1 MRQAAPSRLQR
12 PAVLITGASSG
23 IGAAAAALLASKHF
37 HVFAGFHRLENG
49 RRLTAAAS
57 DWITPLALDVTDAAS
72 IAAAAATI
80 SDAVGNAGLAGLV
93 NNAGIVVVAPLE
105 IVPLDVLRRQ
115 LEVNVVGLVAVT
127 QAMLPLI
134 RAAHGRIV
142 NIGSFNGFIAP
153 PYFGPY
159 TASKYALEALTDC
172 MRVELRQWKI
182 SVSIIEPTSIRTP
195 IWRKTQERASA
206 LIANVSPERYSL
218 YERDLAAVQAASVK
232 LERAAIPVERV
243 VQVIRHA
250 LTAPQPRT
258 RYPVGVES
266 RLARFGARLLPDRF
280 RDRLLKL
287 GLGLK

>member
-1 MRQAAPSRLQR
+1 MAKR
-12 PAVLITGASSG
+12 
-23 IGAAAAALLASKHF
+23 HF
-37 HVFAGFHRLENG
+37 HVFAGFRQLDNG
-49 RRLTAAAS
+49 QPLAAAAS
-57 DWITPLALDVTDAAS
+57 EWITPVALDVTDAAS

-80 SDAVGNAGLAGLV
+80 GDAVGDAGLAGLV

-115 LEVNVVGLVAVT
+115 LEVNVVGVVAVT
-127 QAMLPLI
+127 QAMLPLV
-134 RAAHGRIV
+134 RTARGRIV

-182 SVSIIEPTSIRTP
+182 AVSIIEPTSIRTP
-195 IWRKTQERASA
+195 IWSKTHDRVNAMF
-206 LIANVSPERYSL
+206 ANVAPEKCAL
-218 YERDLAAVQAASVK
+218 YERDMAAVRAASAR
-232 LERAAIPVERV
+232 LERAAIPVDRV
-243 VQVIRHA
+243 VRVIQHA
-250 LTAPQPRT
+250 LTAPRPRT